1 MRADQLG
8 HEWIEV
14 AHQFARRFFIIPK
27 RAHNQRGDI
36 EIISHVPP
44 QCFHT
49 AQYDSP
55 ESDLVT
61 TFRLL
66 VSAREQFSC
75 ESCCNRRVWRAVI
88 ISRAGFHRASVA
100 MKTIL
105 PLAVVLLSTLT
116 AQADLKSWL
125 HGTPAPST
133 PAPPDATAA
142 SVSFASGVAPDKQI
156 LDFLVAFAEAVRLHD
171 GAALKPRL
179 SEQYVIEDMPEGQSA
194 VDFFMQAMA
203 KIKAP
208 NEMIVISVEPAGD
221 LREAKVEF
229 HSQDRPPKTRT
240 FRFDSAGK
248 LVSADF
254 FSLQRHGFFGH

>member
-1 MRADQLG
+1 
-8 HEWIEV
+8 
-14 AHQFARRFFIIPK
+14 
-27 RAHNQRGDI
+27 
-36 EIISHVPP
+36 
-44 QCFHT
+44 
-49 AQYDSP
+49 
-55 ESDLVT
+55 
-61 TFRLL
+61 
-66 VSAREQFSC
+66 
-75 ESCCNRRVWRAVI
+75 
-88 ISRAGFHRASVA
+88 
-100 MKTIL
+100 MKKIL
-105 PLAVVLLSTLT
+105 PLAVVLLSTFT

-125 HGTPAPST
+125 HGTPVPST

-171 GAALKPRL
+171 GAALKQRL
-179 SEQYVIEDMPEGQSA
+179 SEKYAIEDMPEGQSA

-208 NEMIVISVEPAGD
+208 NEMVVTSVEPAGD
-221 LREAKVEF
+221 LRDAKVEF
-229 HSQDRPPKTRT
+229 RSQDRPPKTRT